1 MFFVAV
7 ERCNPSHLVIGQFK
21 IEDVVVLGDMG
32 GITGAWDCDH
42 IPLPVPAQD
51 HLHDRLAVS
60 PCNTGKFRI
69 LEQFSLKA
77 APSERVPRLHDDII
91 LENEVNDLRVLVIR
105 MNLILH
111 QDRLDAYLRKE
122 LGQFLDIETR
132 DAQGFDLTGRLILFH
147 CLVGLHIVCARMM
160 QEHDVY
166 IADVQL
172 GKRQF
177 DGFLRMLILRPGV
190 DLGNDRNV
198 LALADAVRNSLP
210 DSLPDFLFR
219 CRTYRPCL

>member
-1 MFFVAV
+1 M
-7 ERCNPSHLVIGQFK
+7 I
-21 IEDVVVLGDMG
+21 LGDMG

-60 PCNTGKFRI
+60 PCNIGKYRI

-111 QDRLDAYLRKE
+111 QDRLDVYPGQE
-122 LGQFLDIETR
+122 LGQFLDIEAGNSR
-132 DAQGFDLTGRLILFH
+132 DLIFPS
-147 CLVGLHIVCARMM
+147 A
-160 QEHDVY
+160 
-166 IADVQL
+166 
-172 GKRQF
+172 
-177 DGFLRMLILRPGV
+177 
-190 DLGNDRNV
+190 
-198 LALADAVRNSLP
+198 
-210 DSLPDFLFR
+210 
-219 CRTYRPCL
+219 